1 MVLKVD
7 PFTPNAPIDDPARFA
22 GRETELT
29 AIVDALFQTANGNPH
44 HVAITGAR
52 GIGKTSALHMAAR
65 IAQGD
70 TELLDR
76 LGIDTGTF
84 AFNMLSVVHTA
95 TRGETV
101 EDVANALLDRLR
113 HALQQTG
120 FKTKEIHWEVDL
132 KLFKVGGSSGPGVI
146 PHVVDQ
152 LIDRIE
158 KVSQYVRSNGMNGL
172 LLMVDEVDRITRV
185 APTRDAQ
192 DTVHAGFGSF
202 FKVLSEKLA
211 VRDLKRTAIC
221 VCGVEGFLQ
230 ELTQEH
236 ASIERVFRDVPIP
249 PLTDDQATQII
260 VAALDHVGVD
270 SDDKARRRIVKLS
283 GGYPEPVHLIGS
295 EAFRIDTDNLIDSGD
310 VDAALDQVVKY
321 IRRNYLKDLIAR
333 AGSGRDQEIL
343 RAMAGLDGEVRSVQ
357 QIGEAIGVP
366 PYKFGSNMTRLTRR
380 HILTRQSKGQY
391 RFTEPLLEIYIRRVG
406 IGTSNDDDTD
416 IAD

>member
-65 IAQGD
+65 IAEGD
-70 TELLDR
+70 RSLLDR
-76 LGIDTGTF
+76 LGIDTGEF

-101 EDVANALLDRLR
+101 EDVVNALLDRLR

-120 FKTKEIHWEVDL
+120 FKTNEIHWQVDL

-158 KVSQYVRSNGMNGL
+158 KVSQHVRDHGMNGL
-172 LLMVDEVDRITRV
+172 LLMVDEVDRVTRI
-185 APTRDAQ
+185 AATRDARE
-192 DTVHAGFGSF
+192 TVHAGFGSF

-211 VRDLKRTAIC
+211 VRGLKQTAIC

-230 ELTQEH
+230 ELKQEH

-249 PLTDDQATQII
+249 PLTDAQAEQII
-260 VAALDHVGVD
+260 VSALGRVIAD
-270 SDDKARRRIVKLS
+270 SDEPARRRIVKLS

-295 EAFRIDTDNLIDSGD
+295 EAFRVDVDDFIDTND
-310 VDAALDQVVKY
+310 VEAALDQVVKY

-343 RAMAGLDGEVRSVQ
+343 RAMAGLEGEIRSVQ

-406 IGTSNDDDTD
+406 IGSAEDDELET
-416 IAD
+416 AQ